1 MSIRLERHT
10 KAEDNALLCRS
21 LHLDES
27 RPPRLGN
34 TQIKST
40 PSKYRKERLELREG
54 LREITTL
61 KRLKACGKVPVA
73 PLVTLRGEQGGTA
86 GYGGLSTCSSV
97 WSCPSCSAVIA
108 HRRQESLADLIRW
121 AEKEG
126 YRVSLVTYT
135 QSHHAGQGLEMLWES
150 LKSGFKSVVS
160 GGRYQQFKEQTGF
173 LGFVKACEVTHGSSS
188 WHAHYH
194 VLCISRENLE
204 TKMLQFKNGEI
215 MSCEDFLFSRWQ
227 KGLEKAGMTCSREHG
242 IDLRTAEV
250 GDAET
255 LGRYV
260 AKMGTAGMGENGLSK
275 ELTLSAFKQAKNGNR
290 TPFQIAKDAVAG
302 DEESKRLWWEFER
315 VSKGRRALIYS
326 AGLKDIDPRTDEEI
340 CEEEEQ
346 EQGDVVLTLDHENW
360 RKVRQ
365 HGAVELLEALEKGG
379 IYTARAWCDAREI
392 VWKPPEVGK
401 YREPKRE

>member
-1 MSIRLERHT
+1 MKSISPERDN
-10 KAEDNALLCRS
+10 KADDNALLCRS

-27 RPPRLGN
+27 RPPRLVI
-34 TQIKST
+34 TQDRST
-40 PSKYRKERLELREG
+40 KSKYRGQRWELREG

-97 WSCPSCSAVIA
+97 WACPVCSAKIASARQSEVAQVI
-108 HRRQESLADLIRW
+108 EW

-126 YRVSLVTYT
+126 YRVSMVTFT
-135 QSHHAGQGLEMLWES
+135 QSHKKENLSFLWDS
-150 LKSGFKSVVS
+150 LKSGWKALVS
-160 GGRYQQFKEQTGF
+160 GSRWAQFKEQTG
-173 LGFVKACEVTHGSSS
+173 LVGYIKATEITHGVNSY
-188 WHAHYH
+188 HAHYH
-194 VLCISRENLE
+194 AILLHTAENIKEKALV
-204 TKMLQFKNGEI
+204 FKNGEI

-227 KGLEKAGMTCSREHG
+227 KGLAKAGVTCSRERG
-242 IDLRTAEV
+242 IDIRTAKE

-260 AKMGTAGMGENGLSK
+260 AKMGTVGMANEV
-275 ELTLSAFKQAKNGNR
+275 TLSAFKQAKNGNR

-315 VSKGRRALIYS
+315 VSKGRRALIFS
-326 AGLKDIDPRTDEEI
+326 DGLRDLALLEEEKSDEEI
-340 CEEEEQ
+340 CEEEAG
-346 EQGDVVLTLDHENW
+346 GDVVLTLSHASW
-360 RKVRQ
+360 GQVRA
-365 HGAVELLEALEKGG
+365 HGAYNLLEALEQGG
-379 IYTARAWCDAREI
+379 IYTARAWLDERKI